1 MGAVLDGAHREEE
14 QNPKESSAMPES
26 ASRGRKKPAYTPQQ
40 RSDAPALSKPW
51 YAPVCVAL
59 LIVGLIWVVVT
70 YISEWAFPIPGIRAW
85 NLGIGFAIMMV
96 GFVMLMR
103 WR

>member
-1 MGAVLDGAHREEE
+1 
-14 QNPKESSAMPES
+14 MPES
-26 ASRGRKKPAYTPQQ
+26 ASRRRKKPAYTPPPASSQ
-40 RSDAPALSKPW
+40 PALSKPW

-59 LIVGLIWVVVT
+59 LIIGLIWVVVT
-70 YISEWAFPIPGIRAW
+70 YISDWSYPIPNIRAW
-85 NLGIGFAIMMV
+85 NLAIGFSVMMV